1 MNKKVIPVI
10 VLASVV
16 LLGGI
21 AYAAVRFGGSKKTDA
36 QFAGNQRFAQQGAV
50 AKNAAGS
57 RRAGGFN
64 AAFGKIIS
72 NDGTSITM
80 SLDAGGSAIAFYS
93 ETTKISKVI
102 EAGADDLA
110 FGQNITANGV
120 KNDDGSIAV
129 DMVQIV
135 PLIQQENASTTTGGP
150 GGNRMPGDF
159 GTSTANGSGIRS
171 GQPQGNGDDSNQA
184 KRGFAMGVI
193 IARDGA
199 KITVKSINETEQI
212 VILPDSA
219 KIYKTV
225 DASAADFVAGAPVSV
240 TGSKNS
246 DGSVTAKSIQINPV
260 VFNGAR

>member
-1 MNKKVIPVI
+1 MDKKIIPAV
-10 VLASVV
+10 VLVSVV

-21 AYAAVRFGGSKKTDA
+21 AYAAVRFNGNKKPATQIGDS
-36 QFAGNQRFAQQGAV
+36 QRFAQQGAGG
-50 AKNAAGS
+50 KNIAGS

-93 ETTKISKVI
+93 ETTKISKII
-102 EAGADDLA
+102 EAAAGDLA
-110 FGQNITANGV
+110 VGQNITANGV
-120 KNDDGSIAV
+120 KNDDGSISV

-135 PLIQQENASTTTGGP
+135 PLVQRGNASTTIGGP
-150 GGNRMPGDF
+150 GGNRMPG
-159 GTSTANGSGIRS
+159 GSGSSTAGVNQQD
-171 GQPQGNGDDSNQA
+171 QPQSGGVGNNQE
-184 KRGFAMGVI
+184 KRGFAMGMI
-193 IARDGA
+193 TARDGA
-199 KITVKSINETEQI
+199 KITAKSINGTEQT
-212 VILPDSA
+212 VILSDSA

-225 DASAADFVAGAPVSV
+225 DASAADFVAGTPVSV

-260 VFNGAR
+260 VFNGTR